1 MPGERIMKALVV
13 DDSKMM
19 RTVEQKALESMGW
32 QVKQASNGV
41 EALAALAAMD
51 GCDLVLAD
59 WQMPEMDGLELV
71 RHIRKDGRYRTVPII
86 MVSSNAVMDSI
97 QEALDAG
104 ANDFVM
110 KPFSVE
116 ALKDRVT
123 EVLNG

>member
-1 MPGERIMKALVV
+1 MKALIV
-13 DDSKMM
+13 DDSRMM
-19 RTVEQKALESMGW
+19 RVVEQKALESMGW
-32 QVKQASNGV
+32 QVKQASNGL
-41 EALAALAAMD
+41 EALTVLDTMD

-59 WQMPEMDGLELV
+59 WQMPEMDGLALV
-71 RHIRKDGRYRTVPII
+71 KRIRQDARWAKLTII

-116 ALKDRVT
+116 ALKERVT
-123 EVLNG
+123 EAFNG

>member
-1 MPGERIMKALVV
+1 MKALVV

-41 EALAALAAMD
+41 EALAVLNAMD

-59 WQMPEMDGLELV
+59 WQMPEMDGLALV
-71 RHIRKDGRYRTVPII
+71 KHIRQDARWASMPII
-86 MVSSNAVMDSI
+86 MVSSNAAMDSI

-110 KPFSVE
+110 KPFSAE